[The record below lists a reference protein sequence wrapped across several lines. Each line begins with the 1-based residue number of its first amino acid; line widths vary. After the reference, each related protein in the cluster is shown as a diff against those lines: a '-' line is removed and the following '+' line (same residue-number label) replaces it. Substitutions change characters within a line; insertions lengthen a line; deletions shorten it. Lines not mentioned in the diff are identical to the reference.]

1 MTSTQKGFTLIEL
14 MIVVAIIGILAAIAI
29 PAYSDYTTRAQ
40 VTEGLNMAG
49 AAKAAV
55 SESFS
60 SNGAWP
66 ADNATAGIGAA
77 AAIQGK
83 YVDSVTVAAN
93 QITVLFRA
101 GVPAATGI
109 QAKTLILTAGTS
121 GNGDIAW
128 QCGSKALPAGITA
141 GTTAFQAAG
150 AGGSVIQKYRPAECR
165 G

>member
-1 MTSTQKGFTLIEL
+1 MKSVQKGFTLIEL
-14 MIVVAIIGILAAIAI
+14 MIVVAIIGILAAVAI

-40 VTEGLNMAG
+40 VTEGLNLAS

-66 ADNATAGIGAA
+66 ADNTAAGMGAA
-77 AAIQGK
+77 ATIQGK
-83 YVDSVTVAAN
+83 YVDSVTIANN

-101 GVPAATGI
+101 GTPAATGI
-109 QAKTLILTAGTS
+109 QAKNLLLTAGTS
-121 GNGDIAW
+121 GNGDVVW
-128 QCGSKALPAGITA
+128 QCGSKLMAAGITA
-141 GTTAFQAAG
+141 GTTAFEGAG
-150 AGGSVIQKYRPAECR
+150 AGGSVAQKYRPAECR